1 MNTYEMS
8 TNMTRRALV
17 NDAILRAKKILRE
30 GGTVED
36 AMAVIFEPKVLRAH
50 AALEGKTQ

>member
-50 AALEGKTQ
+50 AALEGETQ